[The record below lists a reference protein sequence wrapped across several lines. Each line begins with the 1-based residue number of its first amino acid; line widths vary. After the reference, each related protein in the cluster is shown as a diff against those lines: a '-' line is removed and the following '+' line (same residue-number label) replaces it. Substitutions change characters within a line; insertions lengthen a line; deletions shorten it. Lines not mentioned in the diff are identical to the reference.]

1 MPWPPRRCPDLIADV
16 RNAMTVEELP
26 ESVLPGAGIGS
37 DRTGQGKGKRNP
49 VSRFFGLLG
58 PGLVTGAADDDPSGI
73 ATYSQAGAT
82 YGNSMLWT
90 VPLTL
95 PLMMAVQEICD
106 RMALATGQSLGA
118 LIRRRFSRGFR
129 VAIGI
134 LVALLI
140 IANCLNLAADL
151 NAIGQG
157 MNLLHAGP
165 AFLWS
170 AIAGIAIVVA
180 VTAGSFAMIG
190 RIFKWLCMVLLVYVG
205 VLFVSNVDWAD
216 VARGL
221 IGGQIQFSPAYF
233 GLIVGVLG
241 TTISP
246 YMFFWQSAQR
256 IEELRAEKR
265 GGDHAPAL
273 DERPRPEAVR
283 RLRNGRVDVF
293 TGMAFSVLI
302 MFAIIASSAATL
314 GAHNT
319 PVTSAAE
326 AAQALEPIA
335 GNYAGILFALG
346 FIGSG
351 VLAVPVLAASG
362 AAGMAGLLNKNWGL
376 DRSPRRAPLFYALL
390 GVGIIAGTILAI
402 VSTDPIGL
410 LVLSAIVNGIAAG
423 PFLIVMMLISRDRTI
438 MGKYRN
444 GKLAATM
451 GWTAT
456 AIMCV
461 AGAYGIWYTLN
472 GN

>member
-1 MPWPPRRCPDLIADV
+1 MDDGQSTSVQPPQDV
-16 RNAMTVEELP
+16 PPTLDAGTTDQPGEE
-26 ESVLPGAGIGS
+26 
-37 DRTGQGKGKRNP
+37 GQRKNP
-49 VSRFFGLLG
+49 VARFFGVLG

-106 RMALATGQSLGA
+106 RMALASGDSLGM
-118 LIRRRFSRGFR
+118 LIRRKFSRRFR
-129 VAIGI
+129 IAIGVL
-134 LVALLI
+134 LVALI
-140 IANCLNLAADL
+140 VANCLNLAADL

-170 AIAGIAIVVA
+170 AIAGIAIVIA
-180 VTAGSFAMIG
+180 VIAGSFAMIG

-205 VLFVSNVDWAD
+205 VLFVSHVNWAD
-216 VARGL
+216 VGRGL
-221 IGGQIQFSPAYF
+221 IGGQIKFSPAYL
-233 GLIVGVLG
+233 GLVVGVLG

-265 GGDHAPAL
+265 GGDKAPAL
-273 DERPRPEAVR
+273 KDHPPHEARR

-293 TGMAFSVLI
+293 TGMVFSVLI

-314 GAHNT
+314 GAHHKA
-319 PVTSAAE
+319 VSSAAD
-326 AAQALEPIA
+326 AAKALEPIA

-362 AAGMAGLLNKNWGL
+362 AAGLSGLMNKNWGL
-376 DRSPRRAPLFYALL
+376 DRSPRKAPLFYILL
-390 GVGIIAGTILAI
+390 GVGIMAGTVLAI

-410 LVLSAIVNGIAAG
+410 LILSAIVNGIAAG
-423 PFLIVMMLISRDRTI
+423 PFLIVIMLISRDRKI
-438 MGKYRN
+438 MGEYRN

-451 GWTAT
+451 GWLTT
-456 AIMCV
+456 VIMCI
-461 AGAYGIWYTLN
+461 AGVYGIWFTAT
-472 GN
+472 GG

>member
-1 MPWPPRRCPDLIADV
+1 MDDGQSTAVQPPQGVPPELDAGTSDQPG
-16 RNAMTVEELP
+16 EE
-26 ESVLPGAGIGS
+26 
-37 DRTGQGKGKRNP
+37 GKRKNP
-49 VSRFFGLLG
+49 VARFFGVLG

-106 RMALATGQSLGA
+106 RMALASGDSLGM
-118 LIRRRFSRGFR
+118 LIRRKFSRGFR
-129 VAIGI
+129 LAIGVL
-134 LVALLI
+134 LVALI
-140 IANCLNLAADL
+140 VANCLNLAADL

-165 AFLWS
+165 AFLWA
-170 AIAGIAIVVA
+170 AIAGIAIVIA
-180 VTAGSFAMIG
+180 VVAGSFAMIG

-205 VLFVSNVDWAD
+205 VIFVSHVNWAD
-216 VARGL
+216 VGRGL
-221 IGGQIQFSPAYF
+221 IGGQIKFSPAYL
-233 GLIVGVLG
+233 GLVVGVLG

-265 GGDHAPAL
+265 GGDKAPAL
-273 DERPRPEAVR
+273 QDRPPHEARR

-314 GAHNT
+314 GAHHKA
-319 PVTSAAE
+319 VSSAAD
-326 AAQALEPIA
+326 AAKALQPIA
-335 GNYAGILFALG
+335 GNYAGILFAVG

-362 AAGMAGLLNKNWGL
+362 AAGLSGLLNKNWGL
-376 DRSPRRAPLFYALL
+376 DRSPRKAPLFYILL
-390 GVGIIAGTILAI
+390 GVGIIAGTVLAV

-410 LVLSAIVNGIAAG
+410 LILSAIVNGIAAG
-423 PFLIVMMLISRDRTI
+423 PFLVVIMLISRDRKI
-438 MGKYRN
+438 MGEYRN

-451 GWTAT
+451 GWLTT
-456 AIMCV
+456 VIMCI
-461 AGAYGIWYTLN
+461 AGVYGIWYTIA
-472 GN
+472 GG